1 MKLTH
6 LRGLLFIF
14 FLSIPSA
21 YPFSVNAQISD
32 SARVSVLTIYPGK
45 AIYALWGH
53 SALRIWDPTTG
64 FDISYNYG
72 TFDFRNPLSFMARFA
87 YGKLDY
93 QLSLHRSQALVE
105 HSWVTEGR
113 GVVQQHLDMNQQEIQ
128 TLYELLRV
136 NALPENRVYR
146 YDFLYDNC
154 ATRILEVLEDALDV
168 QLADTQSV
176 GISFRDLIRPYL
188 HTNPTLDVAINVA
201 MGIPVDKFSTRREL
215 SFLPIE
221 FQTLLENAQKRDQ
234 SPLVAQTDTLFGE
247 PTSPTPRQ
255 VISIPTWIGWGIFLI
270 ALCLFFIDLHAPRR
284 RIFDVIFL
292 GLVSIIGL
300 LVTFF
305 WLVSLH
311 EITRPNLHL
320 MWAWPLHSILLWY
333 PKTRWS
339 SIYWWTSAVSAA
351 LFALGSIWW
360 PQDLPMATVPIALG
374 LAVRC
379 FMLARVPRT
388 GFEPVLPA

>member
-1 MKLTH
+1 MQLTR

-14 FLSIPSA
+14 FLSILSA
-21 YPFSVNAQISD
+21 YPFSVHAQISD
-32 SARVSVLTIYPGK
+32 SARVSVLTIYPGE

-72 TFDFRNPLSFMARFA
+72 TFDFRSPLSFMARFA

-168 QLADTQSV
+168 QLVNSQSV

-188 HTNPTLDVAINVA
+188 RTKPALDVAINVA
-201 MGIPVDKFSTRREL
+201 MGIPVDEFSTRRQL

-221 FQTLLENAQKRDQ
+221 FQILLENAQKRDQ
-234 SPLVAQTDTLFGE
+234 HPLVAQTDTLFGE
-247 PTSPTPRQ
+247 PISPTPRQ
-255 VISIPTWIGWGIFLI
+255 FMSIPTWIGWILCLI
-270 ALCLFFIDLHAPRR
+270 ALYLSVRDFRTPRR
-284 RIFDVIFL
+284 RRFDVIFM
-292 GLVSIIGL
+292 GMVSMIGL
-300 LVTFF
+300 LITFF
-305 WLVSLH
+305 WLVSVH
-311 EITRPNLHL
+311 EITRPNLHI
-320 MWAWPLHSILLWY
+320 MWAWPLHLIPLWFS
-333 PKTRWS
+333 KWRWA
-339 SIYWWTSAVSAA
+339 SIYWWTSGVSAT
-351 LFALGSIWW
+351 LFALGSMWW
-360 PQDLPMATVPIALG
+360 PQDFPMATIPLALA
-374 LAVRC
+374 LAMRC
-379 FMLARVPRT
+379 FILAKVPRT